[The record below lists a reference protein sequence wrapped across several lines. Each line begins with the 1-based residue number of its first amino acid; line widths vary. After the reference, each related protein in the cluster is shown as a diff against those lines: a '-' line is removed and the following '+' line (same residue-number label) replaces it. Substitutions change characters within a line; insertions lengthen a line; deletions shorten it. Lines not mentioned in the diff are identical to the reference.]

1 VCCSLLPMVVQIRH
15 RPDPQRRGEAIHLR
29 WPGCR
34 ERSHATRVSA
44 LWASIPLAHERC
56 AYEWPVPRTSEI
68 LRRIACR
75 SCLSRPRAAVPA
87 KPLTTPF
94 SPNRF
99 VGGWHPPATATTP
112 LRCARTGGVAAFNQQ
127 AGRTPVC
134 CCAPEAGRDLRGETV
149 CQLLR
154 AHCVASALQRREP
167 YQPPTT
173 SRQQRTSGEE
183 RLGRRPHC
191 GLKQDRH
198 ERLTPE
204 KTARFS
210 KSAEQAK
217 PLATPLFMC
226 GQEELEK
233 SPNQP
238 PGRLAVALWRPQPLP
253 YDWR

>member
-1 VCCSLLPMVVQIRH
+1 MCCSLLPMVVQIRH

-204 KTARFS
+204 KTARCS

-217 PLATPLFMC
+217 PFGHTTFYVWPRRARKEPERTA
-226 GQEELEK
+226 GTAE
-233 SPNQP
+233 
-238 PGRLAVALWRPQPLP
+238 GRLVAPPAAP
-253 YDWR
+253 I